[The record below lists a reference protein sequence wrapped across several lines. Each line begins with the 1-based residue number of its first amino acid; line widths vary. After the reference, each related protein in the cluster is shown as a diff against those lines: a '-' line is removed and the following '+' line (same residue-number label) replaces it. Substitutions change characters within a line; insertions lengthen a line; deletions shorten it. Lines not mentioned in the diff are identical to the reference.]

1 MRRLITP
8 VALFVFEL
16 LVEGDD
22 GEGAAVDFEG
32 IFFHWILDSGF
43 WILVS
48 GCAR

>member
-1 MRRLITP
+1 MRRLVAP

-32 IFFHWILDSGF
+32 IFFHRRAAFYGRGSLHW
-43 WILVS
+43 
-48 GCAR
+48 